1 VPTSRATASPRT
13 VLVAAALD
21 VVAVLVFALAGR
33 RTHHDDG
40 VFAGLLGTAW
50 PFGVA
55 LILGW
60 AIARAWRSPLR
71 VWPIGVIVWGV
82 TVAGGLGLRALTGAG
97 VSGAFPLVTA
107 VVLAVFL
114 LGWRAVAVLLGR
126 RAGN

>member
-1 VPTSRATASPRT
+1 MTKSPATASPRP
-13 VLVAAALD
+13 VIVAAVVD

-55 LILGW
+55 LIVGW

-71 VWPIGVIVWGV
+71 LWPTGLIVWAV
-82 TVAGGLGLRALTGAG
+82 TVAGGLGLRALTGGG
-97 VSGAFPLVTA
+97 VSGAFPVVTA
-107 VVLAVFL
+107 GVLAVL
-114 LGWRAVAVLLGR
+114 LIGWRAVATLLGR
-126 RAGN
+126 RPAR

>member
-1 VPTSRATASPRT
+1 MSTTRATASPRA
-13 VLVAAALD
+13 VVVAAVVD

-71 VWPIGVIVWGV
+71 PWPTGVIVWAV
-82 TVAGGLGLRALTGAG
+82 TVAVGLGLRALTGG
-97 VSGAFPLVTA
+97 GLSGAFPLVAA

-114 LGWRAVAVLLGR
+114 IGWRALVALFGR
-126 RAGN
+126 RAAR